1 MCRYEC
7 GERGGGSVRVGV
19 RGLGIDG
26 TRDIA
31 SRSEKVWGKWV

>member
-1 MCRYEC
+1 MGRE
-7 GERGGGSVRVGV
+7 GESVRVGV

>member
-7 GERGGGSVRVGV
+7 GERGGGVRVGV

-26 TRDIA
+26 IRDIV
-31 SRSEKVWGKWV
+31 SWSEKVWGKWV